1 MLESECDEMSKR
13 RALLGWGDLVLG
25 AVLSAG
31 ANVWGEWLRVPL
43 EHALMSG
50 QTQLAK
56 KLIEA
61 GADCT
66 AGYGSLGQRTLL
78 CAAAFGA
85 GGRAVEMMLDAGS
98 AADVDLP
105 EKDELG
111 MTPLHFAAL
120 KSDHETIRLL
130 CRRGAS
136 PEVRNSEGST
146 PLHMASVM
154 GDEEATFEL
163 LKCRG
168 QSGAATAGHDAR
180 NSEGST
186 PLHYASSSRAIRRDL
201 TGWRR
206 VKNPPFN
213 HVAVISRLLM
223 AGADKE
229 AKNAGG
235 YTPLRVAVTELFP
248 DAVRALLRHGA
259 DETGTVKD
267 GETMLES
274 LGEARKF
281 YSERLTSPEEVSV
294 VQSLAHQIGTML
306 ERAPA
311 DRAWQ
316 RRGWLVMLRRRAAK
330 LLQVHTAV
338 AAGASG
344 TDQHR
349 EGGSDDNVRISV
361 WHGGGDGPPPQ
372 RRQQLGG
379 VSKRKHV
386 GPPYEV
392 VRDREPSDVAM
403 LLLKE
408 DVDGRDTATD
418 AAGSTAVVEKRGAIR
433 RRVVTRQSVLRAK
446 ARVEEE
452 RTGEGAGEKAAEANV
467 NVLYDFGRWSATVC
481 QEGIFRNVVS
491 FL

>member
-13 RALLGWGDLVLG
+13 RALLGWGDLMLG

-56 KLIEA
+56 KLIDA

-163 LKCRG
+163 LKCLG
-168 QSGAATAGHDAR
+168 QSSAATAGHNAR

-229 AKNAGG
+229 AKNGGG

-267 GETMLES
+267 GETMLDS
-274 LGEARKF
+274 LREARRF
-281 YSERLTSPEEVSV
+281 YSERLASPEEVSV
-294 VQSLAHQIGTML
+294 VDSLAHQIGTML

-330 LLQVHTAV
+330 LLQAHAAV
-338 AAGASG
+338 AAAASA
-344 TDQHR
+344 TDRHR
-349 EGGSDDNVRISV
+349 EGGGDDNVQILG
-361 WHGGGDGPPPQ
+361 WPGGGGE
-372 RRQQLGG
+372 RRQEEVGG
-379 VSKRKHV
+379 GSKRKHV
-386 GPPYEV
+386 EPPPEV

-403 LLLKE
+403 LLLKKG
-408 DVDGRDTATD
+408 DGGRELAVD
-418 AAGSTAVVEKRGAIR
+418 AAGATAVVEKGGAIR
-433 RRVVTRQSVLRAK
+433 RRVVTRQSVLLAK
-446 ARVEEE
+446 ARAA
-452 RTGEGAGEKAAEANV
+452 EGRKGGAAGERPPEATV

-491 FL
+491 FV